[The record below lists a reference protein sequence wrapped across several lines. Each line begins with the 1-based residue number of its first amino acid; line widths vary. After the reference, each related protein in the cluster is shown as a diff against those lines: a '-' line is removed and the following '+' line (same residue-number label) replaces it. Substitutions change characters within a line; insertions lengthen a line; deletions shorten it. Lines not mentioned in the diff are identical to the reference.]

1 MSFGNWLWGIRW
13 ELHDYIT
20 LLGNPAIEVEKS
32 LEMESMLNE
41 ILLNIFNR
49 YKLDSLIPSLSFT
62 HTNTHTHTHPPT
74 HAYMY
79 VFLCISAFLFWYI
92 GECYFLKGS
101 SMIRLLKPLNYCKIK
116 TIKCRMLSSRE
127 IRNIKLTM

>member
-62 HTNTHTHTHPPT
+62 HTNTHTHTHT
-74 HAYMY
+74 HPHMHTCMY
-79 VFLCISAFLFWYI
+79 FYVYLPFCFGILVNVI
-92 GECYFLKGS
+92 FLKAV
-101 SMIRLLKPLNYCKIK
+101 P
-116 TIKCRMLSSRE
+116 
-127 IRNIKLTM
+127 

>member
-13 ELHDYIT
+13 ELHNYIT

-49 YKLDSLIPSLSFT
+49 YKLDSLIPSLF
-62 HTNTHTHTHPPT
+62 HTHWYTLT

-101 SMIRLLKPLNYCKIK
+101 SIIRLLKPLNYCKIK
-116 TIKCRMLSSRE
+116 TIKCRMLSSSE

>member
-32 LEMESMLNE
+32 LEMGSMLNE

-49 YKLDSLIPSLSFT
+49 YKLDSLIPSLSLS
-62 HTNTHTHTHPPT
+62 HTLT

-101 SMIRLLKPLNYCKIK
+101 SIIRLLKPLNYCKIK
-116 TIKCRMLSSRE
+116 TIKCSMLSSSE

>member
-13 ELHDYIT
+13 ELHNYIT

-32 LEMESMLNE
+32 LEMGSMLNE

-62 HTNTHTHTHPPT
+62 HTNTHTPT

-79 VFLCISAFLFWYI
+79 VFLCVSAFLFWYI

-101 SMIRLLKPLNYCKIK
+101 SIIRLLKPLNYCKIK

>member
-1 MSFGNWLWGIRW
+1 MSFGNWFWGIRW
-13 ELHDYIT
+13 ELHNYIT

-41 ILLNIFNR
+41 ILLNVFNR
-49 YKLDSLIPSLSFT
+49 YKLDSLIPSLSFS
-62 HTNTHTHTHPPT
+62 HTDTHTHT

-101 SMIRLLKPLNYCKIK
+101 FIIRLLKPLNYCKIK

>member
-1 MSFGNWLWGIRW
+1 MSFGNWLWRIRW
-13 ELHDYIT
+13 ELHNYIT
-20 LLGNPAIEVEKS
+20 LLGNPAIGVEKS

-41 ILLNIFNR
+41 ILRNIFNH

-62 HTNTHTHTHPPT
+62 HR

-79 VFLCISAFLFWYI
+79 VFLYISAFLFWYI

-101 SMIRLLKPLNYCKIK
+101 SIIRLLKPLNYCKIK
-116 TIKCRMLSSRE
+116 TITCRMLSSRE
-127 IRNIKLTM
+127 NRNIKLTM

>member
-32 LEMESMLNE
+32 LEMESMLNG

-62 HTNTHTHTHPPT
+62 HTHTHTHTPT

-101 SMIRLLKPLNYCKIK
+101 SIIRLLKPLNYCKIK